1 LITFNKERYVTASE
15 VAKRLQI
22 ARSTC
27 YNNVLPLLTACYL
40 PGRKHPVYRQSEVEE
55 LSQVRTVEKQV
66 QPLAQV
72 RAEEGL
78 AARHVEKQ
86 EGKPEKSIYTLTEQ
100 GKEGLRDWLS
110 ESVEPGIERNEL
122 LLKLFFGAHIPL
134 EKNKKHLHAFQELQ
148 SHLLAKYE
156 GIERELLV
164 AAQDDA
170 TLWYRLLTVRYGIH
184 RCRAFLT
191 WCDETLG
198 TLHLLAQRE
207 RTAPQE
213 VQDSMN

>member
-1 LITFNKERYVTASE
+1 MAKENKSKYAVMGVLSICPHSGYDIKKFMECSTSNFWNESYG
-15 VAKRLQI
+15 QI
-22 ARSTC
+22 
-27 YNNVLPLLTACYL
+27 YPIL
-40 PGRKHPVYRQSEVEE
+40 
-55 LSQVRTVEKQV
+55 KQLV
-66 QPLAQV
+66 
-72 RAEEGL
+72 EEGL
-78 AARHVEKQ
+78 ATRHVEKQ

-110 ESVEPGIERNEL
+110 ESVESGVERNEL

-134 EKNKKHLHAFQELQ
+134 EKNNEHVHAFQELQ

-156 GIERELLV
+156 GIEHELLA
-164 AAQDDA
+164 AAQDDV
-170 TLWYRLLTVRYGIH
+170 TLWYPLLTVRYGIH

-191 WCDETLG
+191 WCDEALD

-213 VQDSMN
+213 VQDSMK